1 MDVRIKNRDII
12 VMGIQAWDIEIG
24 SNCKNIALEM
34 SKHNRVLYVNPP
46 MDRISSFRER
56 KTAKIKK
63 RKAVRSGQ
71 LADLVP
77 LGDQFW
83 NLYPKRMTESINWIN
98 SPTLFDWANRR
109 NAKRFYADIQSA
121 IDRLAFRNYL
131 VFNDSS
137 MFLGQFVQEYL
148 QPSHYIYYMRDYLTK
163 NPYWQRQGVRLE
175 PKLIAAAD
183 TVLNNSTLYA
193 EYGKQ
198 FNLHSYMVGQGCDTR
213 HFDDQFRPIP
223 VAEEVANIKGPR
235 IGYVGFLSS
244 RRLSIALLEEVAQA
258 RPDWSLVLVGPEDEA
273 FAQSALHQMENV
285 HLLGSKDAEQLP
297 EYIQGF
303 DVAINPQQIN
313 EATMGNY
320 PRKIDEYLVMGKP
333 TVASTT
339 KAMEYFADYTYLGES
354 AAEYVR
360 LIELALQENS
370 VEKEEARRAYGRS
383 HSWTQNVDEI
393 FSAVLKADPAQQ
405 LIGDLNESEA
415 EKVKEVQHQEIN

>member
-1 MDVRIKNRDII
+1 M
-12 VMGIQAWDIEIG
+12 
-24 SNCKNIALEM
+24 
-34 SKHNRVLYVNPP
+34 
-46 MDRISSFRER
+46 
-56 KTAKIKK
+56 
-63 RKAVRSGQ
+63 
-71 LADLVP
+71 
-77 LGDQFW
+77 
-83 NLYPKRMTESINWIN
+83 
-98 SPTLFDWANRR
+98 
-109 NAKRFYADIQSA
+109 
-121 IDRLAFRNYL
+121 
-131 VFNDSS
+131 
-137 MFLGQFVQEYL
+137 
-148 QPSHYIYYMRDYLTK
+148 
-163 NPYWQRQGVRLE
+163 
-175 PKLIAAAD
+175 
-183 TVLNNSTLYA
+183 
-193 EYGKQ
+193 
-198 FNLHSYMVGQGCDTR
+198 
-213 HFDDQFRPIP
+213 
-223 VAEEVANIKGPR
+223 
-235 IGYVGFLSS
+235 
-244 RRLSIALLEEVAQA
+244 AQA